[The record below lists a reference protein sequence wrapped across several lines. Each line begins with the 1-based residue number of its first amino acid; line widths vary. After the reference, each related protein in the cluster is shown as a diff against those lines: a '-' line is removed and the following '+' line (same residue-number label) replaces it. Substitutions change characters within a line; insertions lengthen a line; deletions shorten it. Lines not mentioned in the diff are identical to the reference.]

1 MAENQLTEKQE
12 LQMTKD
18 QMEKDIVAL
27 DQNGSKVRQ
36 YWKVN
41 SFFLIFFVS
50 FAFFYP
56 LLYNHNFMVLVYLAA
71 WVSVALA
78 VVNQLK
84 LLLRMIE
91 GEIKKTSMV
100 ILVKAIEDELE
111 NIRVKEYDELRRK
124 VEGGGNGQDLQ
135 GSEQTT

>member
-18 QMEKDIVAL
+18 QMEKDILAL